1 MLLPPAGVGALLGA
15 ASPQNTC
22 KISRVGLETGAWE
35 AGGTS
40 GTWQREPPRHAQASH
55 LLPHLPSVSWPL
67 LLPFLLPSCPW
78 SVPCAIPTAFA
89 PLSPTIPATFGAL
102 QPLWSI
108 SPLASHQPPSSPQPF
123 VSLLSS
129 PPFPLRAPYS
139 HFTAPFGPNSHTSL
153 LHPSPHAPHLSSLP
167 LPDPQPPEHQP

>member
-78 SVPCAIPTAFA
+78 SVLCAIPTAFA

-123 VSLLSS
+123 VFLLSS
-129 PPFPLRAPYS
+129 PPSFPPFLPLHSPFWPQFPHQPPAPFS
-139 HFTAPFGPNSHTSL
+139 PCPSSLLTAPARP
-153 LHPSPHAPHLSSLP
+153 PAP
-167 LPDPQPPEHQP
+167 